1 MKKLLMV
8 AFMASLAATQTVHA
22 GQQNTPADKAQKPGV
37 ADKGSVKPTTITGCV
52 AESGT
57 VYRLDHA
64 IVAVDIDT
72 DTQNRPGTEA
82 SATPKMMSYIL
93 VGGDVKA
100 HVGHKVE
107 VTGTLSGDKTS
118 KQNVGIKGAPGMELS
133 GTLNVKSV
141 KMVSAMCP

>member
-1 MKKLLMV
+1 MKKLLV
-8 AFMASLAATQTVHA
+8 VTFMASLVAAQSTHA
-22 GQQNTPADKAQKPGV
+22 SQQNMPADKAQKPAA
-37 ADKGSVKPTTITGCV
+37 ADKGGTKPSTITGCV

-64 IVAVDIDT
+64 MVAVDIDT

-82 SATPKMMSYIL
+82 NATPKMMSYIL
-93 VGGDVKA
+93 MGGDVKA

-107 VTGTLSGDKTS
+107 VTGTMSSDKTS
-118 KQNVGIKGAPGMELS
+118 KENAAIKRAPGMELS

-141 KMVSAMCP
+141 KMISAMCP